1 MDKQIAIYP
10 YNGHLLSNEKKST
23 TDPDDKIGESPKYFT
38 GEMKEVRHKRLHAVW
53 CHSYDIQENAKVLGQ
68 ITDW

>member
-38 GEMKEVRHKRLHAVW
+38 GEMKEVRHKRLHAV
-53 CHSYDIQENAKVLGQ
+53 
-68 ITDW
+68 